1 MLDSLLI
8 NWKRFKK
15 KSKFTWFSYVLELR
29 KEMLNILIKKIKSNK
44 SIMDQSSPNI
54 KENRGKGLP
63 FPFFFVFYH
72 FSTLKLC
79 HIILMELKIQI
90 G

>member
-1 MLDSLLI
+1 
-8 NWKRFKK
+8 
-15 KSKFTWFSYVLELR
+15 
-29 KEMLNILIKKIKSNK
+29 
-44 SIMDQSSPNI
+44 MDQSSPNI

-63 FPFFFVFYH
+63 FPFFYVFYH

>member
-1 MLDSLLI
+1 
-8 NWKRFKK
+8 
-15 KSKFTWFSYVLELR
+15 
-29 KEMLNILIKKIKSNK
+29 
-44 SIMDQSSPNI
+44 MDQSSPNI

-72 FSTLKLC
+72 FPTLKLC

-90 G
+90 S